1 MNIGFLKTLNEKF
14 GVKLF
19 LIFTIFIFAI
29 SFSFTVFFIHHQS
42 KSLKDT
48 LIYNGR
54 LLARILSYS
63 SKIGVFSENEKLL
76 KDPVEG
82 ILRQDGVL
90 EVSVFNQRGDLLRE
104 QARPGIK
111 NPKETTQ
118 GVEREGNE
126 IPLRLRESR
135 APVYLEGRYTVQFW
149 SPVFAGAA
157 YSTEESLFL
166 DVNPPQRSSRVIGFI
181 RVMVDK
187 GVLRK
192 QLHGLLFKS
201 ILIGIVFLMLGSGV
215 TYFVVK
221 GVTRP
226 LSKLTDG
233 IKAIEK
239 RGVFQPVPVDTE
251 DEIGK
256 LGKAFNDM
264 SESLA
269 KREEALRD
277 SERKLRSLSSQ
288 LLKAQEREQKR
299 LSKEL
304 HDELGQ
310 ALALL
315 KHRLRSIHKKLHE
328 DQALL
333 RAECEDTNQYVDQ
346 IIDNVRRLSRDLS
359 PSILE
364 DLGLSSA
371 LRWLIQDFGRRHSM
385 DKSLDIGDIDQLF
398 SQEAQTN
405 LYRIFQEALTNI
417 SRHAEANHVS
427 FVVKKKDSRVY
438 FFMEDNGKGFDVNQV
453 KEMQS
458 FERGMGLAAMEER
471 VRMLGGTLN
480 LWSKEGEG
488 TRVSFIIPIDAGG
501 NR

>member
-54 LLARILSYS
+54 LFARILSYS

-90 EVSVFNQRGDLLRE
+90 EVSVFNQQGELLKKQERSDLGNGEESIKGDERTRNVVFPELR
-104 QARPGIK
+104 QSRS
-111 NPKETTQ
+111 
-118 GVEREGNE
+118 
-126 IPLRLRESR
+126 PL
-135 APVYLEGRYTVQFW
+135 YLEGRDRLEFW
-149 SPVFAGAA
+149 SPVLSGAG
-157 YSTEESLFL
+157 YSMEESLFFEE
-166 DVNPPQRSSRVIGFI
+166 DPFQRKERIIGFV
-181 RVMVDK
+181 RVTVDK
-187 GVLRK
+187 GI
-192 QLHGLLFKS
+192 LHKKLNGLLFKS
-201 ILIGIVFLMLGSGV
+201 ILMGIVFLVLGSGV
-215 TYFVVK
+215 TYLVVK
-221 GVTRP
+221 GITRP
-226 LSKLTDG
+226 LSKLTEG
-233 IKAIEK
+233 VKALGRRGPVEK
-239 RGVFQPVPVDTE
+239 MPVDTE

-256 LGKAFNDM
+256 LAKAFNDM

-277 SERKLRSLSSQ
+277 SERRLRSLSSQ
-288 LLKAQEREQKR
+288 LLKAREREQKR

-328 DQALL
+328 DQALV
-333 RAECEDTNQYVDQ
+333 RAECEDTNRYVDQ

-371 LRWLIQDFGRRHSM
+371 LRWLIQDFGIRHSM

-417 SRHAEANHVS
+417 SRHADANHVS
-427 FVVKKKDSRVY
+427 FVVKRKDSRVY
-438 FFMEDNGKGFDVNQV
+438 FFMEDNGKGFDVDQV
-453 KEMQS
+453 KETQS

-480 LWSKEGEG
+480 LWSKKGEG

>member
-1 MNIGFLKTLNEKF
+1 MNVRFLKSLNEKF

-19 LIFTIFIFAI
+19 VMLAVFILII
-29 SFSFTVFFIHHQS
+29 SFSFTVFFIHHERR
-42 KSLKDT
+42 SLRDS
-48 LIYNGR
+48 LINKGE

-63 SKIGVFSENEKLL
+63 SKIGVFSENEELL

-82 ILRQDGVL
+82 ILRQEGVL
-90 EVSVFNQRGDLLRE
+90 EVSVFNLRGELLRKQE
-104 QARPGIK
+104 RPGIK
-111 NPKETTQ
+111 NRKEATE
-118 GVEREGNE
+118 GVERRWDE
-126 IPLRLRESR
+126 IPPRLRESR
-135 APVYLEGRYTVQFW
+135 VPLYLEGKHTLQFW

-157 YSTEESLFL
+157 YSMEESLFL
-166 DVNPPQRSSRVIGFI
+166 DDDPMHRRTRVIGFT

-187 GVLRK
+187 GVLCKR
-192 QLHGLLFKS
+192 LDALLFKS
-201 ILIGIVFLMLGSGV
+201 ILIGIVFLLLGSGV

-233 IKAIEK
+233 IKALEK
-239 RGVFQPVPVDTE
+239 QGVFQPVPVETK
-251 DEIGK
+251 DEIGR

-277 SERKLRSLSSQ
+277 SEKKLRSLSSQ

-310 ALALL
+310 DLALL
-315 KHRLRSIHKKLHE
+315 KHRLRSIHKKLQE

-385 DKSLDIGDIDQLF
+385 DTSLDIGDIDHLF

-417 SRHAEANHVS
+417 SKHAEANRVS

-438 FFMEDNGKGFDVNQV
+438 FLMEDNGKGFDVDQV
-453 KEMQS
+453 KKMQS
-458 FERGMGLAAMEER
+458 FEKGVGLAAMEER
-471 VRMLGGTLN
+471 VHMLGAN
-480 LWSKEGEG
+480 LDLRSKERKG
-488 TRVSFIIPIDAGG
+488 TRVSFTIPISKGG
-501 NR
+501 MS